1 MIYFDVETKK
11 AILKKLRACLRPQGS
26 LFLGSSETTLNL
38 DPHWAPVPQGAT
50 VVYRP
55 ASEARPG

>member
-1 MIYFDVETKK
+1 MIYFDVETKRG
-11 AILKKLRACLRPQGS
+11 ILKKLRPCLRPGGS

-38 DPHWAPVPQGAT
+38 DPGWAPVTEGAT

-55 ASEARPG
+55 V